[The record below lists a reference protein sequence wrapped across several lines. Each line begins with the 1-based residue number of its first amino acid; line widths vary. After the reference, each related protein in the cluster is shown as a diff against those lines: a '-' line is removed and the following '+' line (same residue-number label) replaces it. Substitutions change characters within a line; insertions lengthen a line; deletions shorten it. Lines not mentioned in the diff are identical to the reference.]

1 MRDRNLIV
9 ATLAVWLI
17 CQFPPAQ
24 SETLSQAV
32 EQTLKTNPDVLID
45 TAQQLSTE
53 EALNQAKGAYYP
65 RIDLV
70 LGKGHQTPDNVT
82 TQATYGGSIGQRSYD
97 RTLTLSQML
106 FDGFGTSSEV
116 DRNRARVESSS
127 HKLAYTSEQTALKA
141 IESYLEVL
149 RQREVLKLT
158 QDNLAVHERTY
169 DQIKLRATSGVGRK
183 SDQDQIEARL
193 ALARANLTAAEANI
207 EVAEINYKLV
217 VGSMPK
223 ELEKPSAPDASL
235 LPKKAEEAVQTVITN
250 NRILQSAK
258 ADLEAAKFQ
267 HNAAMSFMYPR
278 LDLEL
283 GVQKNDFVSPVD
295 STNDN
300 NKYAM
305 LKLRYTLFK
314 GGSDY
319 ARVNETKQLAN
330 EAQEVMR
337 RAERQLEQ
345 TARISFNAYQSAHD
359 RLPNLRKHAESSL
372 LTREAYTKQ
381 FSIGQRTL
389 LDLLDTENEYFTAS
403 TNYVN
408 GMYVELFS
416 RYRVLTDAGRLLN
429 TIGVAHREEVA
440 LPAH

>member
-1 MRDRNLIV
+1 M
-9 ATLAVWLI
+9 
-17 CQFPPAQ
+17 
-24 SETLSQAV
+24 
-32 EQTLKTNPDVLID
+32 
-45 TAQQLSTE
+45 
-53 EALNQAKGAYYP
+53 
-65 RIDLV
+65 V